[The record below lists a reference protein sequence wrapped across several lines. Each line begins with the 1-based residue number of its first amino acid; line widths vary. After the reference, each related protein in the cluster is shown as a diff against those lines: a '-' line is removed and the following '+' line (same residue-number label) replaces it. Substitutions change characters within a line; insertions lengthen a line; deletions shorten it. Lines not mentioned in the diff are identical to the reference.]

1 MPAPALP
8 EPGMRPPSSVLPA
21 AAKRERQ
28 RAIRELVARQSIGS
42 QHELVEA
49 LLGRNMAVTQA
60 TVSRDIAEMGLVKIW
75 RGDRQAYVAPE
86 DLGPAQPPSSDDLLR
101 RLLRDIPVTVGR
113 SGLSLVLVGPP
124 GTANTIAQAIDQS
137 SLSEQLGTLAGDN
150 TLLVLFSDDA
160 RLERWF
166 ARFRLLQGLPGRAS
180 EPEVAEH
187 AGAPVLTSSGRPSPL
202 TRQEVSR

>member
-1 MPAPALP
+1 
-8 EPGMRPPSSVLPA
+8 MRATSSVQPA

-42 QHELVEA
+42 QQELVEA
-49 LLGRNMAVTQA
+49 LHGRDVAVTQA

-86 DLGPAQPPSSDDLLR
+86 DLGPAPPPTSDDLLR
-101 RLLRDIPVTVGR
+101 RLLTDIPVTVGR
-113 SGLSLVLVGPP
+113 SGLSLVLIGAP

-150 TLLVLFSDDA
+150 TLLVLFSDEA

-166 ARFRLLQGLPGRAS
+166 ARFRMLQGLPGPRTEPQVEAEPDVAVVAS
-180 EPEVAEH
+180 GV
-187 AGAPVLTSSGRPSPL
+187 RQSPH